1 MKFYDHACSTISNQR
16 AFSLVEPKRSG
27 VPAQAGIHRLRAFS
41 LVELSIVLVILG
53 LLVGGVLSGQSLIR
67 ASELRSVSADLARYQ
82 TAVYTF
88 RDKYF
93 ALPGDMT
100 NATTFWGVRASTGSD
115 VTCHQTINS
124 TTGTCNGNGDGRID
138 FIAGDATFGER
149 FLGWQHLVRAGLIE
163 GNFTGA
169 STNASSEVRVAVV
182 NLPVGKISNARFH
195 FWYAPGPQSGNI
207 QYFDGP
213 YMHNTFGFTNP
224 SGYPL
229 KPEEAWNI
237 DIKLDDGK
245 PAIGRI
251 FTFKNTSTWTPG
263 CATTDVVS
271 TAEYALNNSNKI
283 CDTNM
288 RVD

>member
-1 MKFYDHACSTISNQR
+1 MKFYDHACSTIANQR

-27 VPAQAGIHRLRAFS
+27 VPAQAGIHLQRAFS

-100 NATTFWGVRASTGSD
+100 NATAFWGVRASTGSD

-124 TTGTCNGNGDGRID
+124 TTGTCNGNGDGQIN
-138 FIAGDATFGER
+138 FITGDSATYGER
-149 FLGWQHLVRAGLIE
+149 TLSWQHLARAGLIE
-163 GNFTGA
+163 GNYTGA
-169 STNASSEVRVAVV
+169 SSSATSYTTVPGTNVPISK
-182 NLPVGKISNARFH
+182 LSNAQFRIG
-195 FWYAPGPQSGNI
+195 WAQGPLSGHANL
-207 QYFDGP
+207 FDGT
-213 YMHNTFGFTNP
+213 YNFNTLEFTGPTN
-224 SGYPL
+224 PL

-237 DIKLDDGK
+237 DTKLDDGK
-245 PAIGRI
+245 PATGSI
-251 FTFKNTSTWTPG
+251 FAAKNTSTWSPN
-263 CATTDVVS
+263 CASTDVVS
-271 TAEYALNNSNKI
+271 TAEYMLTGTSKTCVIWNAI
-283 CDTNM
+283 
-288 RVD
+288 R